1 MRNAFKASRKWLGGA
16 GGKQTG
22 AEDTGH
28 LPGDA
33 MFWGEPPKK
42 GEHARE
48 IRGHHDQA
56 DGETNAKVFARN
68 QGAGINVGLEANQQ
82 RGREL
87 QGLWGAA
94 RSSPSPGRRSAF
106 YSRINFS
113 RASVVVFLRFV
124 NFIQNTL
131 YFKANLDVG
140 GWLQTSNFSVR
151 RGNEPLILT
160 MMTCLENSSDCSFS
174 A

>member
-1 MRNAFKASRKWLGGA
+1 MA
-16 GGKQTG
+16 GGS
-22 AEDTGH
+22 
-28 LPGDA
+28 
-33 MFWGEPPKK
+33 
-42 GEHARE
+42 
-48 IRGHHDQA
+48 RGQA
-56 DGETNAKVFARN
+56 DRSGGHRTPPWRRDVLGRASQKGRTRQGNQGAPRSGRWRDAKVFARN